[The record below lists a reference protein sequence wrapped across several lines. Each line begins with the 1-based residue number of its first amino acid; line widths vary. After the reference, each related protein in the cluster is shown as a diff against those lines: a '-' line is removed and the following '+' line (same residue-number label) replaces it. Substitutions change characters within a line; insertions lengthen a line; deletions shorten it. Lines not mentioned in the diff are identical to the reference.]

1 MSVATVRI
9 PVSTLRPAALRS
21 TQLVEAS
28 PDAVLAALLLMQASD
43 TMLDQ
48 LIDLLAAQLHQQAA
62 TLSNEQTSAFIRL
75 LAQFNERREQAEL
88 VANPARRAG
97 LGRASQ
103 SFACK
108 L

>member
-9 PVSTLRPAALRS
+9 PISALRPAATRQPQPTEVS
-21 TQLVEAS
+21 S
-28 PDAVLAALLLMQASD
+28 DAALAALLMQASG

-48 LIDLLAAQLHQQAA
+48 LINLLTTQLHQQAS
-62 TLSNEQTSAFIRL
+62 TLSNEQASAFIRL
-75 LAQFNERREQAEL
+75 IAQLTERREQAEL

-103 SFACK
+103 TFARK